1 MPSLVGTDRCIHNIS
16 HSLTRDM
23 NPEQSLPPP
32 ESGDAVTGFPIRPS
46 IYDER
51 IGNPAARPLTDLE
64 ANPVLQVL
72 FGLSFDAVLAFDDA
86 GYCRAA
92 NPAASN
98 LLALPVDALCQRRLQ
113 DFVPLEYQSE
123 TAWAHFLRDRQQSGQ
138 TLILKAD
145 GRLRWVAYRAIA
157 AGLAPD
163 LHLTI
168 LRDLG
173 DAHDSENDPERE
185 AEKGANKEA
194 ENLEGRSLA
203 DMQQTLATEQQ
214 AIERERFITRLAQTI
229 RQSLDLQTM
238 LHATVEQV
246 RHFLAVDRVLIYQFQ
261 PDWSGK
267 VVAESVARDPLSL
280 LDRVIED
287 PCFAASLSLPD
298 SHPYVSG
305 RIHRVNDVQRD
316 DLSDCYREM
325 LTQLQVRAVL
335 IIPIVVKDRLW
346 GLLVSHHCTAPHQ
359 WDALSED
366 LLQQLSTQLA
376 IGISQAELYRQTQ
389 QQAQKEQLVNQ
400 LVQAVRNSLDLQTV
414 FANATTAIGEML
426 RLDRVELVRYQPEH
440 GCWIN
445 VCSYRNRPELPDANG
460 VVIPDEDN
468 PIAARLKQLQV
479 MHVSSLA
486 NEPDPIS
493 QSFAEHFPG
502 AWMLVPIPRIGIAE
516 TEAAERRVWGSLSL
530 NYQQPSRQWQSWELE
545 TVQAV
550 VDQLAIAIQQASLY
564 QSVQRL
570 NDDLEHQV
578 AHRTAQLQQALEF
591 EALLKRITDKVRDS
605 LDEAQILQGV
615 VEEVGRGL
623 PGILCCRT
631 ATYSPDLQSSVIG
644 HEYTTW
650 LPSAEGQVVLFAD
663 KPDLY
668 RQLLARLPFQFCQM
682 APDPVPQVQ
691 ESLAVLA
698 FPVFDDQGILGD
710 IWLFRERQQWFND
723 AEIRLVQ
730 QVATQCAIAIR
741 QARLYYTSLSQV
753 EELERLNRLKD
764 DFLSTV
770 SHELR
775 TPIAGIKMSIQLL
788 EIHLNRL
795 GILGDRTNPITR
807 YFQILQDECQ
817 RESDLINNLLDLSHL
832 DAEVDP
838 LLPSE
843 VRLDLWVPHIAEA
856 FIERTRD
863 NQQQLFINVAANL
876 PPLIT
881 DSSYLERILTELLT
895 NACKYTP
902 AGERITVEAR
912 PWNRPRNH
920 QQSSQSF
927 ADPTEPA
934 YPNAPALF
942 QICVTNT
949 GVEIPEAERD
959 RIFERFYRIPS
970 NDPWRYGGTGLG
982 LALVKRLVER
992 LGGAIA
998 VESSH
1003 TEDSRGE
1010 TCFTVTLPSLELTSG
1025 ER

>member
-1 MPSLVGTDRCIHNIS
+1 
-16 HSLTRDM
+16 M
-23 NPEQSLPPP
+23 NPEQSLPPL
-32 ESGDAVTGFPIRPS
+32 ESGDAVMGFPIRPS
-46 IYDER
+46 TYDER
-51 IGNPAARPLTDLE
+51 VGNPAASPLTQLE
-64 ANPVLQVL
+64 MNPTAQALL
-72 FGLSFDAVLAFDDA
+72 GLSFDAVLAFDDA

-92 NPAASN
+92 NSAASA
-98 LLALPVDALCQRRLQ
+98 LLGMPVEALGQRRLQ
-113 DFVPLEYQSE
+113 DFLPPECQSE
-123 TAWAHFLRDRQQSGQ
+123 DAWLQFLRDRQQSGQ
-138 TLILKAD
+138 TLILRAD
-145 GRLRWVAYRAIA
+145 GSLCRVTYRAIA
-157 AGLAPD
+157 ACLAPD
-163 LHLTI
+163 LHLTL

-173 DAHDSENDPERE
+173 DENRSEKSETEVEDLR
-185 AEKGANKEA
+185 
-194 ENLEGRSLA
+194 GRFPQGSSCESLA
-203 DMQQTLATEQQ
+203 DVQQILAAEQQ

-238 LHATVEQV
+238 LNATVDQV

-267 VVAESVARDPLSL
+267 VVAESVDSESLSL

-287 PCFAASLSLPD
+287 PCFTEALSLPD
-298 SHPYVSG
+298 SHPYQSG
-305 RIHRVNDVQRD
+305 RIHRINDVQRD
-316 DLSDCYREM
+316 DLSDCYRDL

-335 IIPIVVKDRLW
+335 IVPIVVKERLW

-359 WDALSED
+359 WDALSEN

-376 IGISQAELYRQTQ
+376 IGISQAELLYQQTQ
-389 QQAQKEQLVNQ
+389 QHAQKELLVNQ

-414 FANATTAIGEML
+414 FENATTAIGEML
-426 RLDRVELVRYQPEH
+426 QLDRVELVRYQPAQ

-445 VCSYRNRPELPDANG
+445 VCSYRNRPELPDASG
-460 VVIPDEDN
+460 LVIPDEGN
-468 PIAARLKQLQV
+468 PLAAGLKQLRV

-486 NEPDPIS
+486 SEPDLIN
-493 QSFAEHFPG
+493 QSFADQFPG
-502 AWMLVPIPRIGIAE
+502 VWMLVPIPRISIAE
-516 TEAAERRVWGSLSL
+516 PEAAEQRVWGALSL
-530 NYQQPSRQWQSWELE
+530 NYQQPSQPWQSWELE

-570 NDDLEHQV
+570 NNDLEQQV

-605 LDEAQILQGV
+605 LDETQILQGV
-615 VEEVGRGL
+615 VEEVGHGL
-623 PGILCCRT
+623 PNILCCRT

-644 HEYTTW
+644 YEYTTW
-650 LPSAEGQVVLFAD
+650 LPSAEGQIVQFAD

-668 RQLLARLPFQFCQM
+668 RQLLTGLSFQFCQLV
-682 APDPVPQVQ
+682 PDFVPQAQ
-691 ESLAVLA
+691 ASLAVLA
-698 FPVFDDQGILGD
+698 CPVFDDQGILGD
-710 IWLFRERQQWFND
+710 IWLFREHQQGFND

-741 QARLYYTSLSQV
+741 QARLYCMSLAQV

-795 GILGDRTNPITR
+795 GILGDRSNPIAR

-832 DAEVDP
+832 EAEVDP

-856 FIERTRD
+856 FIEKTRN
-863 NQQQLFINVAANL
+863 NQQQFSIHVAANL

-881 DSSYLERILTELLT
+881 DSSYLERILTELVT

-912 PWNRPRNH
+912 LWNRPH
-920 QQSSQSF
+920 SQEPISQLCN
-927 ADPTEPA
+927 DPIALNPSAPLSPA
-934 YPNAPALF
+934 PPNSPILF

-959 RIFERFYRIPS
+959 RIFDRFYRIPS

-992 LGGAIA
+992 LRGAIA

-1003 TEDSRGE
+1003 AEDRRGE
-1010 TCFTVTLPSLELTSG
+1010 TCFIVTLPNLEMPPG
-1025 ER
+1025 E

>member
-1 MPSLVGTDRCIHNIS
+1 
-16 HSLTRDM
+16 M
-23 NPEQSLPPP
+23 NPEQSIPPS
-32 ESGDAVTGFPIRPS
+32 ESGDTVMGFPIRPS
-46 IYDER
+46 IHDER
-51 IGNPAARPLTDLE
+51 IGNPTASPYAELE
-64 ANPVLQVL
+64 TNPVFQAL
-72 FGLSFDAVLAFDDA
+72 FGLSFDAVLVFDDG
-86 GYCRAA
+86 GYCWAA
-92 NPAASN
+92 NAAASE
-98 LLALPVDALCQRRLQ
+98 LLGIPPEALIRRRLQ
-113 DFVPLEYQSE
+113 DFVPPECQSVE
-123 TAWAHFLRDRQQSGQ
+123 AWAQFWRDRQHTGQ
-138 TLILKAD
+138 TRIASAD
-145 GRLRWVAYRAIA
+145 GSLRRVMYRAIA
-157 AGLAPD
+157 ACFAPD
-163 LHLTI
+163 LHLAF

-173 DAHDSENDPERE
+173 GNSPADD
-185 AEKGANKEA
+185 A

-203 DMQQTLATEQQ
+203 DMQQTLAAEQQ
-214 AIERERFITRLAQTI
+214 AIQRERFITRLAQTI

-238 LHATVEQV
+238 LNATVDQV
-246 RHFLAVDRVLIYQFQ
+246 QQFLAVDRVLIYQFQ

-267 VVAESVARDPLSL
+267 VVAEAIASESLSL
-280 LDRVIED
+280 LHRVIED
-287 PCFAASLSLPD
+287 SCFAASLSGPD
-298 SHPYVSG
+298 SHPYLSG
-305 RIHRVNDVQRD
+305 RIHRVNDVQHD
-316 DLSDCYREM
+316 DLSDCYRGM

-335 IIPIVVKDRLW
+335 VIPIVVKDRLW

-366 LLQQLSTQLA
+366 LLQRLSTQLA
-376 IGISQAELYRQTQ
+376 IGISQAELYRRTQ

-400 LVQAVRNSLDLQTV
+400 LIQAVRNSLDLQTV

-426 RLDRVELVRYQPEH
+426 RLDRAELVRYQPAQS
-440 GCWIN
+440 CWVN
-445 VCSYRNRPELPDANG
+445 VCSYRSRPELPDASG
-460 VVIPDEDN
+460 LVIPDEDN
-468 PIAARLKQLQV
+468 PLAAGLKQLQV
-479 MHVSSLA
+479 MHVDNLA
-486 NEPDPIS
+486 EQSDPIN
-493 QSFAEHFPG
+493 QSYAPEFPG
-502 AWMLVPIPRIGIAE
+502 MWMLVPISRIGTAE
-516 TEAAERRVWGSLSL
+516 TEAAELRVWGALSL
-530 NYQQPSRQWQSWELE
+530 NYQQPSRQWQRWEME
-545 TVQAV
+545 TVHAV

-615 VEEVGRGL
+615 VDEVGRSL
-623 PGILCCRT
+623 PNILCCGT
-631 ATYSPDLQSSVIG
+631 ATYSPDLQSGVIG
-644 HEYTTW
+644 YEYTTR
-650 LPSAEGQVVLFAD
+650 LPSAEGLVVQFAD

-668 RQLLARLPFQFCQM
+668 RQLLAGLFFQFCRIE
-682 APDPVPQVQ
+682 PDPVRQVQ
-691 ESLAVLA
+691 EPLAVLA

-710 IWLFRERQQWFND
+710 IWLFRECGEWFND
-723 AEIRLVQ
+723 AEVRLVQ

-741 QARLYYTSLSQV
+741 QARLYQASQAQI

-795 GILGDRTNPITR
+795 GILSDRSNPITR

-817 RESDLINNLLDLSHL
+817 RESNLINNLLDLSHL

-843 VRLDLWVPHIAEA
+843 VHLDLWVPHVAEA
-856 FIERTRD
+856 FIEKTRD
-863 NQQQLFINVAANL
+863 NQQQLSIDVADNL
-876 PPLIT
+876 PPLVI

-902 AGERITVEAR
+902 AGDRISVEAR
-912 PWNRPRNH
+912 LWSRQRGQEQRGPSFPELNVSQRP
-920 QQSSQSF
+920 SI
-927 ADPTEPA
+927 PI
-934 YPNAPALF
+934 LF

-959 RIFERFYRIPS
+959 RIFDRFYRIPS
-970 NDPWRYGGTGLG
+970 NDPWRHGGTGLG

-998 VESSH
+998 LESR
-1003 TEDSRGE
+1003 DGE
-1010 TCFTVTLPSLELTSG
+1010 TCFVVTLPSLELPTG
-1025 ER
+1025 E

>member
-1 MPSLVGTDRCIHNIS
+1 
-16 HSLTRDM
+16 M
-23 NPEQSLPPP
+23 NPEQSIPPS
-32 ESGDAVTGFPIRPS
+32 ESGDTVMGFPIRPS
-46 IYDER
+46 IHDER
-51 IGNPAARPLTDLE
+51 IGNPTASPLTELE
-64 ANPVLQVL
+64 TNPVFQAL
-72 FGLSFDAVLAFDDA
+72 FGLSFDAVLVFDDV
-86 GYCRAA
+86 GDCRAA
-92 NPAASN
+92 NAAASE
-98 LLALPVDALCQRRLQ
+98 LLGIPLEVLLQRRLQ
-113 DFVPLEYQSE
+113 DFVPPECQSE
-123 TAWAHFLRDRQQSGQ
+123 EAWAQFWRDRQHMGQ
-138 TLILKAD
+138 TWIATAD
-145 GRLRWVAYRAIA
+145 GSLRRVDYRAIA
-157 AGLAPD
+157 ACLAPD
-163 LHLTI
+163 LHLAF

-173 DAHDSENDPERE
+173 GNSPTKD
-185 AEKGANKEA
+185 A
-194 ENLEGRSLA
+194 ENLEGRSLSA
-203 DMQQTLATEQQ
+203 MQQTLADEQQ
-214 AIERERFITRLAQTI
+214 AIERERFITRLAQTV
-229 RQSLDLQTM
+229 RQSLDLQTI
-238 LHATVEQV
+238 LSATVDQV
-246 RHFLAVDRVLIYQFQ
+246 RQFLAVDRVLIYQFQ

-267 VVAESVARDPLSL
+267 VVAESVVSESLSL
-280 LDRVIED
+280 LHRVIED

-298 SHPYVSG
+298 SHPYLGG

-316 DLSDCYREM
+316 DLSDCYREL

-335 IIPIVVKDRLW
+335 VIPIVVQGRLW

-359 WDALSED
+359 WDALSEG
-366 LLQQLSTQLA
+366 LLQQLSIQLA
-376 IGISQAELYRQTQ
+376 IGISQAELYQQTQ

-414 FANATTAIGEML
+414 FVNATTAIGEML
-426 RLDRVELVRYQPEH
+426 RLDRADLVRYQPAQ
-440 GCWIN
+440 GFWIN
-445 VCSYRNRPELPDANG
+445 VCGYRSRPDLPDAVG
-460 VVIPDEDN
+460 LAIPDEGN
-468 PIAARLKQLQV
+468 SLAAGLKQLRV
-479 MHVSSLA
+479 MHVASLA
-486 NEPDPIS
+486 NESDLINPS
-493 QSFAEHFPG
+493 YATEFPG
-502 AWMLVPIPRIGIAE
+502 VWMLVPIPRIGVAD
-516 TEAAERRVWGSLSL
+516 TEAAELRVWGSLSL

-545 TVQAV
+545 TVYAV

-578 AHRTAQLQQALEF
+578 AHRTSQLQQALEF

-615 VEEVGRGL
+615 VDEVGRGL
-623 PGILCCRT
+623 PNLLCCGT
-631 ATYSPDLQSSVIG
+631 ATYTADLQSSVIG
-644 HEYTTW
+644 YEYTTY
-650 LPSAEGQVVLFAD
+650 LPSAEGQVVQFAD

-668 RQLLARLPFQFCQM
+668 RQLLAGLFFQFCQIE
-682 APDPVPQVQ
+682 PDPVRQVQ
-691 ESLAVLA
+691 EPLAVLA

-710 IWLFRERQQWFND
+710 IWLFREREQWFND
-723 AEIRLVQ
+723 AEVRLVQ

-741 QARLYYTSLSQV
+741 QARLYQASQSQI

-795 GILGDRTNPITR
+795 GILSDRSNPITR
-807 YFQILQDECQ
+807 YFQILQEECL
-817 RESDLINNLLDLSHL
+817 RESNLINNLLDLSHL

-856 FIERTRD
+856 FIEKARN
-863 NQQQLFINVAANL
+863 NQQQLFINIADNL

-902 AGERITVEAR
+902 AGDRISVEAR
-912 PWNRPRNH
+912 LWTRQR
-920 QQSSQSF
+920 SQEQRGASF
-927 ADPTEPA
+927 PELTAPNYSNTPT
-934 YPNAPALF
+934 LF

-959 RIFERFYRIPS
+959 RIFDRFYRIPS
-970 NDPWRYGGTGLG
+970 GDPWRYGGTGLG

-998 VESSH
+998 LE
-1003 TEDSRGE
+1003 TTAGE
-1010 TCFTVTLPSLELTSG
+1010 TRFVVMLPSLELPLG
-1025 ER
+1025 E